1 MTPKVLSDLG
11 GRSGFYANR
20 SFNCPLSPSKA
31 LREFFMFKRFI
42 KPPAVLVSLL
52 LVASIAPATAATTA
66 TKYPLTIS
74 SGGYSTVITKKPARI
89 ISLSP
94 SATESLFEIGAGK
107 QVLAVDSLSNYPK
120 SAPIT
125 DLSAFEPNVEA
136 IAALK
141 PDLVVLSVDAMKSM
155 TVKEAL
161 EKLKIPVLMEKAP
174 ENLAQ
179 VYKGIEVL
187 GSATDNSASAKKVTF
202 KMASLIKSII
212 NLAKTNGK
220 VTVFHELDNTL
231 YSVTSDTFIGKV
243 YKDFGL
249 INIAD
254 KAAGAD
260 SYGYPQLTAEYLV
273 KADPMVIFLAD
284 AEYGESAATVRARA
298 GWSGITAVAKKNVF
312 ALPNDIPSRW
322 GPRLVDFYKYVAASL
337 NRVKK

>member
-1 MTPKVLSDLG
+1 
-11 GRSGFYANR
+11 
-20 SFNCPLSPSKA
+20 
-31 LREFFMFKRFI
+31 MFKRFTRPI
-42 KPPAVLVSLL
+42 ALMVTALLAAPLSPVS
-52 LVASIAPATAATTA
+52 AAGTA
-66 TKYPLTIS
+66 TKYPLVVS
-74 SGGYSTVITKKPARI
+74 SGGYSTTITKKPTRI

-107 QVLAVDSLSNYPK
+107 QVLAVDSYSNFPK

-125 DLSAFEPNVEA
+125 ELSAFEPNVEA
-136 IAALK
+136 IIALK

-155 TVKEAL
+155 VVKEAL

-179 VYKGIEVL
+179 AYKEIEIL
-187 GSATDNSASAKKVTF
+187 GAVTDRTSEAKRVTF
-202 KMASLIKSII
+202 KMAALIKSIL
-212 NLAKTNGK
+212 NRAKVSGK
-220 VTVFHELDNTL
+220 VIFFHELDNTL

-260 SYGYPQLTAEYLV
+260 SYGYPQLSAEYVV
-273 KADPMVIFLAD
+273 KTDPDIIFLAD
-284 AEYGESAATVRARA
+284 AEYGESPATVRARA
-298 GWSGITAVAKKNVF
+298 GWSGITAVTKKNVF

-322 GPRLVDFYKYVAASL
+322 GPRLVDFYRTVAASL
-337 NRVKK
+337 SKVKK

>member
-1 MTPKVLSDLG
+1 
-11 GRSGFYANR
+11 
-20 SFNCPLSPSKA
+20 
-31 LREFFMFKRFI
+31 MFKRFI
-42 KPPAVLVSLL
+42 RPTAL
-52 LVASIAPATAATTA
+52 LVAALLLAPLSSVNAASTA
-66 TKYPLTIS
+66 TKYPLIIS
-74 SGGYSTVITKKPARI
+74 SGGYSTTITKKPTRI

-107 QVLAVDSLSNYPK
+107 QVLAVDSLSNFPK

-125 DLSAFEPNVEA
+125 QLSAFEPNVEA

-141 PDLVVLSVDAMKSM
+141 PDLVVLSVDAMKSLV
-155 TVKEAL
+155 VKEAL

-174 ENLAQ
+174 ETLAQ
-179 VYKGIEVL
+179 AYKEIEVL
-187 GSATDNSASAKKVTF
+187 GAVTDRTAEAKKVTF

-212 NLAKTNGK
+212 NRTKKSVKITF
-220 VTVFHELDNTL
+220 FHELDNTL

-260 SYGYPQLTAEYLV
+260 SYGYPQLSAEYVL
-273 KADPMVIFLAD
+273 KTDPDIIFLAD
-284 AEYGESAATVRARA
+284 AEYGESPATVRARA
-298 GWSGITAVAKKNVF
+298 GWSGITAVTKKNVF

-322 GPRLVDFYKYVAASL
+322 GPRLVDFYRTVAASL
-337 NRVKK
+337 SKVKK

>member
-1 MTPKVLSDLG
+1 
-11 GRSGFYANR
+11 
-20 SFNCPLSPSKA
+20 
-31 LREFFMFKRFI
+31 MFKRFTR
-42 KPPAVLVSLL
+42 PTALLVTALL
-52 LVASIAPATAATTA
+52 LAPLSPASAASTA
-66 TKYPLTIS
+66 TKYPLIIS
-74 SGGYSTVITKKPARI
+74 SGGYSTTIAKKPTRI

-107 QVLAVDSLSNYPK
+107 QVLAVDSYSNFPK

-136 IAALK
+136 IIALK

-155 TVKEAL
+155 VVKEAL

-179 VYKGIEVL
+179 AYKEIEIL
-187 GSATDNSASAKKVTF
+187 GAVTDRTSEAKRVTF
-202 KMASLIKSII
+202 KMAALIKSII
-212 NLAKTNGK
+212 NRAKKSGK
-220 VTVFHELDNTL
+220 VTFFHELDNTL

-249 INIAD
+249 VNIAD

-260 SYGYPQLTAEYLV
+260 SYGYPQLSAEYLL
-273 KADPMVIFLAD
+273 KADPDVIFLAD
-284 AEYGESAATVRARA
+284 AEYGESAATVKARA
-298 GWSGITAVAKKNVF
+298 GWSGITAVTKKNVF

-322 GPRLVDFYKYVAASL
+322 GPRLVDFYRYVAACLSK
-337 NRVKK
+337 VKK

>member
-1 MTPKVLSDLG
+1 
-11 GRSGFYANR
+11 
-20 SFNCPLSPSKA
+20 
-31 LREFFMFKRFI
+31 MFKRFF
-42 KPPAVLVSLL
+42 KPTALTVTVLL
-52 LVASIAPATAATTA
+52 LAPLAPVNAAGTA
-66 TKYPLTIS
+66 TKYPLVIS
-74 SGGYSTVITKKPARI
+74 SGGYTTTIAKKPTRI

-107 QVLAVDSLSNYPK
+107 QVLAVDSLSNFPK

-125 DLSAFEPNVEA
+125 ELSAFEPNVEA

-155 TVKEAL
+155 VVKEAL

-179 VYKGIEVL
+179 AYKGIEVL
-187 GSATDNSASAKKVTF
+187 GAATDRTSEAKKVTF
-202 KMASLIKSII
+202 KMAALIKSIL
-212 NLAKTNGK
+212 NRAKKSVKITF
-220 VTVFHELDNTL
+220 FHELDNTL

-260 SYGYPQLTAEYLV
+260 SYGYPQLSAEYVL
-273 KADPMVIFLAD
+273 KTDPDVIFLAD
-284 AEYGESAATVRARA
+284 AEYGESPATVRARA
-298 GWSGITAVAKKNVF
+298 GWSGITAVTKKNVF

-322 GPRLVDFYKYVAASL
+322 GPRLDDFYRTVAASL
-337 NRVKK
+337 SKVKK

>member
-1 MTPKVLSDLG
+1 
-11 GRSGFYANR
+11 
-20 SFNCPLSPSKA
+20 
-31 LREFFMFKRFI
+31 MFKRFFRPI
-42 KPPAVLVSLL
+42 ALFVTVLL
-52 LVASIAPATAATTA
+52 LAPLAPTNAASTA

-74 SGGYSTVITKKPARI
+74 SGGYSTTIAKKPTRI

-107 QVLAVDSLSNYPK
+107 QVLAVDSLSNFPK

-125 DLSAFEPNVEA
+125 ELSAFEPNVEA
-136 IAALK
+136 IVALK
-141 PDLVVLSVDAMKSM
+141 PDLVVLSVDAMKSLV
-155 TVKEAL
+155 VKEAL

-179 VYKGIEVL
+179 AYKEIEVL
-187 GSATDNSASAKKVTF
+187 GAVTDRTSEAKKVTF
-202 KMASLIKSII
+202 KMAALIKSII
-212 NLAKTNGK
+212 NRTKKTVK
-220 VTVFHELDNTL
+220 ITFFHELDNTL

-260 SYGYPQLTAEYLV
+260 SYGYPQLSAEYLL
-273 KADPMVIFLAD
+273 KTDPDVIFLAD
-284 AEYGESAATVRARA
+284 AEYGESAATVKARA
-298 GWSGITAVAKKNVF
+298 GWSGITAVTKKNVF

-322 GPRLVDFYKYVAASL
+322 GPRLVDFYHYVAACL
-337 NRVKK
+337 AKVKK

>member
-1 MTPKVLSDLG
+1 
-11 GRSGFYANR
+11 
-20 SFNCPLSPSKA
+20 
-31 LREFFMFKRFI
+31 MFKKYFRSI
-42 KPPAVLVSLL
+42 AL
-52 LVASIAPATAATTA
+52 LVTAILVVPLAPVSAAPTA
-66 TKYPLTIS
+66 TKYPLIIS
-74 SGGYSTVITKKPARI
+74 SGGYSTTITKKPTRI

-107 QVLAVDSLSNYPK
+107 QVLAVDSYSNFPK

-125 DLSAFEPNVEA
+125 ELSAFEPNVEA
-136 IAALK
+136 IIALK

-155 TVKEAL
+155 VVKEAL

-179 VYKGIEVL
+179 AYKEIEIL
-187 GSATDNSASAKKVTF
+187 GAVTDRTSEAKRVTF
-202 KMASLIKSII
+202 KMAALIKSIL
-212 NLAKTNGK
+212 NRAKVSGK
-220 VTVFHELDNTL
+220 VTFFHELDNTL

-260 SYGYPQLTAEYLV
+260 SYGYPQLSAEYLV
-273 KADPMVIFLAD
+273 KSDPAIIFLAD
-284 AEYGESAATVRARA
+284 AEYGESAATVKARA
-298 GWSGITAVAKKNVF
+298 GWSGITAVTKKNVF

-322 GPRLVDFYKYVAASL
+322 GPRLVDFYRYVAACL
-337 NRVKK
+337 TKVKK

>member
-1 MTPKVLSDLG
+1 
-11 GRSGFYANR
+11 
-20 SFNCPLSPSKA
+20 
-31 LREFFMFKRFI
+31 MFKRFVRPI
-42 KPPAVLVSLL
+42 AL
-52 LVASIAPATAATTA
+52 LVTLFLLAPFSPVNAASTA

-74 SGGYSTVITKKPARI
+74 SGGYSTTIAKKPTRI

-107 QVLAVDSLSNYPK
+107 QVLAVDSLSNFPK

-141 PDLVVLSVDAMKSM
+141 PDLVVLSVDAMKSLV
-155 TVKEAL
+155 VKEAL
-161 EKLKIPVLMEKAP
+161 EKLKISVLMEKAP

-179 VYKGIEVL
+179 AYKGIEVL
-187 GSATDNSASAKKVTF
+187 GAVTDRNSEAKRLTFRMAT
-202 KMASLIKSII
+202 LIKSI
-212 NLAKTNGK
+212 LKRAKISGS
-220 VTVFHELDNTL
+220 VTFFHELDNTL

-260 SYGYPQLTAEYLV
+260 SYGYPQLSAEYLL
-273 KADPMVIFLAD
+273 KADPDIIFLAD
-284 AEYGESAATVRARA
+284 AEYGESAATVKARA
-298 GWSGITAVAKKNVF
+298 GWSGITAVTKKNVF

-322 GPRLVDFYKYVAASL
+322 GPRLVDFYRYVAASL
-337 NRVKK
+337 AKVKK

>member
-1 MTPKVLSDLG
+1 
-11 GRSGFYANR
+11 
-20 SFNCPLSPSKA
+20 
-31 LREFFMFKRFI
+31 MFKRFI
-42 KPPAVLVSLL
+42 RPIALMITALL
-52 LVASIAPATAATTA
+52 LAPLSPVNAAGTA
-66 TKYPLTIS
+66 TKYPLVIS
-74 SGGYSTVITKKPARI
+74 SGGYTTTIAKKPTRI

-107 QVLAVDSLSNYPK
+107 QVLAVDSLSNFPK

-125 DLSAFEPNVEA
+125 ELSAFEPNVEA

-155 TVKEAL
+155 VVKEAL

-174 ENLAQ
+174 ENLVQA
-179 VYKGIEVL
+179 YKGIEVL
-187 GSATDNSASAKKVTF
+187 GAVTDHTSEAKKLTF
-202 KMASLIKSII
+202 KMAALIKSILNRSKKNVKI
-212 NLAKTNGK
+212 TF
-220 VTVFHELDNTL
+220 FHELDNTL

-260 SYGYPQLTAEYLV
+260 SYGYPQLSAEYVL
-273 KADPMVIFLAD
+273 KTDPDIIFLAD
-284 AEYGESAATVRARA
+284 AEYGESPATVRARA
-298 GWSGITAVAKKNVF
+298 GWSGITAVTKKNVF

-322 GPRLVDFYKYVAASL
+322 GPRLVDFYRTVAASL
-337 NRVKK
+337 TKVKK

>member
-1 MTPKVLSDLG
+1 
-11 GRSGFYANR
+11 
-20 SFNCPLSPSKA
+20 
-31 LREFFMFKRFI
+31 MFKRFTRPI
-42 KPPAVLVSLL
+42 ALMVATLL
-52 LVASIAPATAATTA
+52 LVPLSPVNAAGTA
-66 TKYPLTIS
+66 TKYPLVIS
-74 SGGYSTVITKKPARI
+74 SGGYTTTIAKKPTRI

-107 QVLAVDSLSNYPK
+107 QVLAVDSLSNFPK

-125 DLSAFEPNVEA
+125 ELSAFEPNVEA

-155 TVKEAL
+155 VVKEAL

-174 ENLAQ
+174 ENIAQ
-179 VYKGIEVL
+179 AYKGIEVL
-187 GSATDNSASAKKVTF
+187 GAVTDHTSEAKKVTF
-202 KMASLIKSII
+202 KMAALIKSIL
-212 NLAKTNGK
+212 NRAKR
-220 VTVFHELDNTL
+220 TVKITFFHELDNTL

-260 SYGYPQLTAEYLV
+260 SYGYPQLSAEYVV
-273 KADPMVIFLAD
+273 KTDPDIIFLAD
-284 AEYGESAATVRARA
+284 AEYGESPATVRARA
-298 GWSGITAVAKKNVF
+298 GWSGITAVTKKNVF

-322 GPRLVDFYKYVAASL
+322 GPRLVDFYRTVAASL
-337 NRVKK
+337 AKVKK

>member
-1 MTPKVLSDLG
+1 
-11 GRSGFYANR
+11 
-20 SFNCPLSPSKA
+20 
-31 LREFFMFKRFI
+31 MFKRFTRPI
-42 KPPAVLVSLL
+42 ALMVTAILL
-52 LVASIAPATAATTA
+52 APLSPVNAAGTA
-66 TKYPLTIS
+66 TKYPLVIS
-74 SGGYSTVITKKPARI
+74 SGGYTTTIAKKPTRI

-107 QVLAVDSLSNYPK
+107 QVLAVDSLSNFPK

-125 DLSAFEPNVEA
+125 ELSAFEPNVEA

-155 TVKEAL
+155 VVKEAL

-179 VYKGIEVL
+179 AYKGIEVL
-187 GSATDNSASAKKVTF
+187 GAVTDHTSEAKKVTF
-202 KMASLIKSII
+202 KMAALIKSIL
-212 NLAKTNGK
+212 NRAKR
-220 VTVFHELDNTL
+220 TVKITFFHELDNTL

-260 SYGYPQLTAEYLV
+260 SYGYPQLSAEYVV
-273 KADPMVIFLAD
+273 KTDPDIIFLAD
-284 AEYGESAATVRARA
+284 AEYGESPATVRARA
-298 GWSGITAVAKKNVF
+298 GWSGITAVTKKNVF

-322 GPRLVDFYKYVAASL
+322 GPRLVDFYRTVAASL
-337 NRVKK
+337 AKVKK

>member
-1 MTPKVLSDLG
+1 
-11 GRSGFYANR
+11 
-20 SFNCPLSPSKA
+20 
-31 LREFFMFKRFI
+31 MFKRFTRPI
-42 KPPAVLVSLL
+42 ALLVTALL
-52 LVASIAPATAATTA
+52 LAPLSPASAATTA
-66 TKYPLTIS
+66 TRYPLTIS
-74 SGGYSTVITKKPARI
+74 SGGYSTTIAKKPTRI

-107 QVLAVDSLSNYPK
+107 QVLAVDSYSNFPK

-141 PDLVVLSVDAMKSM
+141 PDLVVLSVDAMKSLV
-155 TVKEAL
+155 VKEAL

-174 ENLAQ
+174 ETLAQ
-179 VYKGIEVL
+179 AYKEIEVL
-187 GSATDNSASAKKVTF
+187 GEVTDHTSEAKKVTF
-202 KMASLIKSII
+202 KMAALIKSII
-212 NLAKTNGK
+212 NRTKKTVK
-220 VTVFHELDNTL
+220 ITFFHELDNTL

-260 SYGYPQLTAEYLV
+260 SYGYPQLSAEYLL
-273 KADPMVIFLAD
+273 KADPDVIFLAD
-284 AEYGESAATVRARA
+284 AEYGESAATVKARA
-298 GWSGITAVAKKNVF
+298 GWSGITAVTKKNVF

-322 GPRLVDFYKYVAASL
+322 GPRLVDFYRYVAACL
-337 NRVKK
+337 TKVKK

>member
-1 MTPKVLSDLG
+1 MFKRVTRPIALMVATLLL
-11 GRSGFYANR
+11 A
-20 SFNCPLSPSKA
+20 PLSPVNA
-31 LREFFMFKRFI
+31 EG
-42 KPPAVLVSLL
+42 
-52 LVASIAPATAATTA
+52 TA
-66 TKYPLTIS
+66 TKYPLVIS
-74 SGGYSTVITKKPARI
+74 SGGYTTTIAKKPTRI

-107 QVLAVDSLSNYPK
+107 QVLAVDSLSNFPK

-125 DLSAFEPNVEA
+125 ELSAFEPNVEA

-155 TVKEAL
+155 VVKEAL

-174 ENLAQ
+174 ENIAQ
-179 VYKGIEVL
+179 AYKGIEVL
-187 GSATDNSASAKKVTF
+187 GAVTDHTSEAKKVTF
-202 KMASLIKSII
+202 KMAALIKSIL
-212 NLAKTNGK
+212 NRAKRTAK
-220 VTVFHELDNTL
+220 ITFFHELDNTL

-260 SYGYPQLTAEYLV
+260 SYGYPQLSAEYVV
-273 KADPMVIFLAD
+273 KTDPDIIFLAD
-284 AEYGESAATVRARA
+284 AEYGESPATVRARA
-298 GWSGITAVAKKNVF
+298 GWSGITAVTKKNVF

-322 GPRLVDFYKYVAASL
+322 GPRLVDFYRTVAASL
-337 NRVKK
+337 SKVKK

>member
-1 MTPKVLSDLG
+1 
-11 GRSGFYANR
+11 
-20 SFNCPLSPSKA
+20 
-31 LREFFMFKRFI
+31 MFKRFTRPI
-42 KPPAVLVSLL
+42 ALMVATLL
-52 LVASIAPATAATTA
+52 LAPLSPVNAAGTA
-66 TKYPLTIS
+66 TKYPLVIS
-74 SGGYSTVITKKPARI
+74 SGGYTTTIAKKPTRI

-107 QVLAVDSLSNYPK
+107 QVLAVDSLSNFPE

-125 DLSAFEPNVEA
+125 ELSAFEPNVEA

-155 TVKEAL
+155 VVKEAL

-174 ENLAQ
+174 ENIAQ
-179 VYKGIEVL
+179 AYKGIEVL
-187 GSATDNSASAKKVTF
+187 GAVTDHTSEAKKVTF
-202 KMASLIKSII
+202 KMAALIKSIL
-212 NLAKTNGK
+212 NRAKR
-220 VTVFHELDNTL
+220 TVKITFFHELDNTL

-260 SYGYPQLTAEYLV
+260 SYGYPQLSAEYVV
-273 KADPMVIFLAD
+273 KTDPDIIFLAD
-284 AEYGESAATVRARA
+284 AEYGESPATVRARA
-298 GWSGITAVAKKNVF
+298 GWSGITAVTKKNVF

-322 GPRLVDFYKYVAASL
+322 GPRLVDFYRTVAASL
-337 NRVKK
+337 AKVKK

>member
-1 MTPKVLSDLG
+1 
-11 GRSGFYANR
+11 
-20 SFNCPLSPSKA
+20 
-31 LREFFMFKRFI
+31 MFKRFTRPI
-42 KPPAVLVSLL
+42 ALMVTALLAAPLSPVS
-52 LVASIAPATAATTA
+52 AAGTA
-66 TKYPLTIS
+66 TKYPLVIS
-74 SGGYSTVITKKPARI
+74 SGGYTTTIAKKPTRI

-107 QVLAVDSLSNYPK
+107 QVLAVDSLSNFPK

-125 DLSAFEPNVEA
+125 ELSAFEPNVEA

-155 TVKEAL
+155 VVKEAL

-174 ENLAQ
+174 ENIAQ
-179 VYKGIEVL
+179 AYKGIEVL
-187 GSATDNSASAKKVTF
+187 GAVTDHTSEAKKVTF
-202 KMASLIKSII
+202 KMAALIKSIL
-212 NLAKTNGK
+212 NRAKR
-220 VTVFHELDNTL
+220 TVKITFFHELDNTL

-260 SYGYPQLTAEYLV
+260 SYGYPQLSAEYVL
-273 KADPMVIFLAD
+273 KTDPDIIFLAD
-284 AEYGESAATVRARA
+284 AEYGESPATVRARA
-298 GWSGITAVAKKNVF
+298 GWSGITAVTKKNVF

-322 GPRLVDFYKYVAASL
+322 GPRLVDFYRTVAASL
-337 NRVKK
+337 AKVKK

>member
-1 MTPKVLSDLG
+1 
-11 GRSGFYANR
+11 
-20 SFNCPLSPSKA
+20 
-31 LREFFMFKRFI
+31 MFKRFI
-42 KPPAVLVSLL
+42 RPTAL
-52 LVASIAPATAATTA
+52 LVAALLLAPLSPVNAASTA

-74 SGGYSTVITKKPARI
+74 SGGYSTTITKKPTRI

-107 QVLAVDSLSNYPK
+107 QVLAVDSLSNFPK

-125 DLSAFEPNVEA
+125 QLSAFEPNVEA

-141 PDLVVLSVDAMKSM
+141 PDLVVLSVDAMKSLV
-155 TVKEAL
+155 VKEAL

-174 ENLAQ
+174 ETLAQ
-179 VYKGIEVL
+179 AYKEIEVL
-187 GSATDNSASAKKVTF
+187 GAVTDRTAEAKKVTF

-212 NLAKTNGK
+212 NRTKKSVKITF
-220 VTVFHELDNTL
+220 FHELDNTL

-249 INIAD
+249 VNIAD

-260 SYGYPQLTAEYLV
+260 SYGYPQLSAEYLL
-273 KADPMVIFLAD
+273 KADPDVIFLAD
-284 AEYGESAATVRARA
+284 AEYGESAATVKARA
-298 GWSGITAVAKKNVF
+298 GWSGITAVTKKNVF

-322 GPRLVDFYKYVAASL
+322 GPRLVDFYRYVAACL
-337 NRVKK
+337 AKVKK